1 MWKEEVMVRS
11 IRSLFGFMVVCL
23 IVASLIIPFGAYGA
37 EAPKKIKMG
46 LMFGLTGAA
55 SPIGPVQLEGAK
67 LAIKEVN
74 AAGGVKIGGKKVPVE
89 FVVKDDETKPDI
101 AIRRF
106 RELMNEDK
114 VDILIGQTFA
124 PISAAINKEVKKTPI
139 AYFPVNVVAITMF
152 EKNEMAE
159 TTFAIHGAAYS
170 IGYAGASYVADK
182 LKLKHVVFFAP
193 AYAFGRDQWAGAKA
207 AFEKR
212 GIKAEYIESP
222 VGTSDYTSYLLKI
235 AEMKPDIVMMAHWG
249 VDAINVLKQTY
260 ETGLKKKTKIWFDWM
275 TNVFGSGVPPE
286 ALEGVYSLMSWYWDM
301 KGFEDA
307 AIVKAAESFAK
318 KYMAEYK
325 NPPDPYAAMAY
336 IGTKEAIRGIE
347 LAQSTNPHAIAKAIM
362 GSPKFDSMK
371 GPGTWRADHEPLFKY
386 GAFVVIGKGEK
397 ERKDKKWDLVKIIG
411 AYTGEDYLPALKD
424 LGY

>member
-1 MWKEEVMVRS
+1 MLQGTKR
-11 IRSLFGFMVVCL
+11 
-23 IVASLIIPFGAYGA
+23 VASLLGLSLMVLSLVIPSGVFA
-37 EAPKKIKMG
+37 EAPARIKVG

-67 LAIKEVN
+67 LAIKELN

-106 RELMNEDK
+106 RELTSEDK
-114 VDILIGQTFA
+114 VDIIVGQTFA
-124 PISAAINKEVKKTPI
+124 PISAAINKEVKKAPI
-139 AYFPVNVVAITMF
+139 GYFPVNVVAITMF

-170 IGYAGASYVADK
+170 IGYAGASYIADK
-182 LKLKHVVFFAP
+182 MKLKNIVFFAP

-212 GIKAEYIESP
+212 GIKVEYIESP

-275 TNVFGSGVPPE
+275 TNVFGSGVPAE
-286 ALEGVYSLMSWYWDM
+286 ALEGVYSLMSWYYDM

-307 AIVKAAESFAK
+307 AIVKVAEGFTK
-318 KYMAEYK
+318 KFMDEYK
-325 NPPDPYAAMAY
+325 YPPDPYAAMAY

-347 LAQSTNPHAIAKAIM
+347 LAQSTDPSAIAKAIM
-362 GSPKFDSMK
+362 GNPKFDSMK
-371 GPGTWRADHEPLFKY
+371 GPGTWRVDHEPLFKY
-386 GAFVVIGKGEK
+386 GAFVVVGKGEK

-411 AYTGEDYLPALKD
+411 AYTGEDYLPSLKE

>member
-1 MWKEEVMVRS
+1 VQKEDVMARS
-11 IRSLFGFMVVCL
+11 IRRFFGFGAVMVM
-23 IVASLIIPFGAYGA
+23 VAALVLPSGAFGADA
-37 EAPKKIKMG
+37 KKIKVG

-74 AAGGVKIGGKKVPVE
+74 AAGGVNIGGKKVPVE

-106 RELMNEDK
+106 RELTNEDK

-159 TTFAIHGAAYS
+159 STFAIHGAAYS

-182 LKLKHVVFFAP
+182 LKMKKVVFFAP

-212 GIKAEYIESP
+212 GVKAEYIESP

-235 AEMKPDIVMMAHWG
+235 GEMKPDIVMMAHWG

-275 TNVFGSGVPPE
+275 TNVFGSGVPAE

-307 AIVKAAESFAK
+307 AIVKAADSFSK
-318 KYMAEYK
+318 KYIAEYK

-347 LAQSTNPHAIAKAIM
+347 LAQSTEPGAIAKAIM
-362 GSPKFDSMK
+362 KSPKFDSMK

-386 GAFVVIGKGEK
+386 GAFVVVGKGEK

>member
-1 MWKEEVMVRS
+1 MVKRTKTVVGFLGMGLM
-11 IRSLFGFMVVCL
+11 ILSLVIPVGVC
-23 IVASLIIPFGAYGA
+23 A
-37 EAPKKIKMG
+37 EAPAKIKVG

-89 FVVKDDETKPDI
+89 FVVKDDETKPDV

-106 RELMNEDK
+106 RELTSEDK
-114 VDILIGQTFA
+114 VDILVGQTFA

-170 IGYAGASYVADK
+170 IGYAGASYIADK
-182 LKLKHVVFFAP
+182 MKLKNIVFFAP

-212 GIKAEYIESP
+212 GIKVEYLESP

-275 TNVFGSGVPPE
+275 TNVFGSGVPAE
-286 ALEGVYSLMSWYWDM
+286 ALEGVYSLMSWYYDM

-307 AIVKAAESFAK
+307 AIVKAAESFTK
-318 KYMAEYK
+318 KFMDEYK
-325 NPPDPYAAMAY
+325 YPPDPYAAMAY

-347 LAQSTNPHAIAKAIM
+347 LAQSTNPSAIAKAIM
-362 GSPKFDSMK
+362 GNPKFDSMK
-371 GPGTWRADHEPLFKY
+371 GPGTWRVDHEPLFKY
-386 GAFVVIGKGEK
+386 GAFVVVVKGEK

-411 AYTGEDYLPALKD
+411 AYTGEDYLPSLKE